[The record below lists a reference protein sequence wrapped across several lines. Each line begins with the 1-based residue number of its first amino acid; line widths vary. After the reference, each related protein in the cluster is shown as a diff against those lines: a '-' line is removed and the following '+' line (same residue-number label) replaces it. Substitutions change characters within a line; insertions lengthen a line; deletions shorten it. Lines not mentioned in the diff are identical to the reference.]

1 MEVQQIAVADWLD
14 LLFDGRNKEYG
25 AYDLRKNYN
34 RRLVKSIAIMASVCL
49 LFAGSCTLVG
59 KLRGKDSINQPDKG
73 DVFLTEVSLPET
85 PVETPRPPMQK
96 PLAAATPVATIR
108 DVTTRIV
115 PNDKVD
121 PKDVPPAESEITDVK
136 IGTTTTPGPESSDIV
151 TAPPGDGAARG
162 IVALPRKPAGEDD
175 AIIDKVDIESSYPGG
190 IENWRRFLL
199 KNFHPDKAIEEGIG
213 GTVVV
218 KFVVDKEGNVS
229 DVEAISGP
237 EPLRLEAVRVIKKS
251 GKWSPA
257 MQNGRMVKSYKRQP
271 IILQLQ
277 EE

>member
-1 MEVQQIAVADWLD
+1 MEIQQIAAADWLD

-49 LFAGSCTLVG
+49 LFAGSCSLVG
-59 KLRGKDSINQPDKG
+59 KLRGTDSIQQMVTPDI
-73 DVFLTEVSLPET
+73 FLSDAVPEKKIDPLPI
-85 PVETPRPPMQK
+85 QK
-96 PLAAATPVATIR
+96 PLAAATAVATIR

-136 IGTTTTPGPESSDIV
+136 IGATTTAGPESGDIV
-151 TAPPGDGAARG
+151 TAPPGDGAAKG
-162 IVALPRKPAGEDD
+162 IVTAPHEPAGNDD
-175 AIIDKVDIESSYPGG
+175 IIFDRVEIESSYPGG

-213 GTVVV
+213 GTVIV

-257 MQNGRMVKSYKRQP
+257 IQNGRMVKSYKRQP